1 MTGSGLL
8 DFLIAVVGL
17 CIIVGLIFLALEKI
31 APDEWFK
38 KIGRY
43 AVGGAALLAFLVAI
57 KGVLFGGGGLMVASP
72 IAVLE
77 CAIGIIVLVVVVM
90 IIYMAIDKF
99 APPEFATTVK
109 YVVGAIALIVILL
122 LTEKA
127 LFGGG
132 LGIINGSSM
141 NLRLKQ

>member
-90 IIYMAIDKF
+90 IIIMPMEY
-99 APPEFATTVK
+99 
-109 YVVGAIALIVILL
+109 
-122 LTEKA
+122 
-127 LFGGG
+127 
-132 LGIINGSSM
+132 
-141 NLRLKQ
+141 